1 MLKYIVKRFLQML
14 LILLVTSIIIFALVR
29 LSPSDPI
36 ASMTKGKAISAQT
49 RQELMGQYHLDK
61 SLPEQY
67 LIWITGAL
75 HGDLGQS
82 FIHKDTVNALIA
94 QRLPTTLQLV
104 LMSAVLAILISIP
117 IGVISAVKMN
127 TALDRTLSILTLIF
141 VASPVFLT
149 GIILMFFFALKI
161 PAFPSFGTGDGFVQN
176 LRYLFLPSL
185 ALGLNMVALIARITR
200 SNMIE
205 QLNANYAATAI
216 AKGVPYS
223 RVVMGHCF
231 KNALIPV
238 ITVASIQFG
247 TMIVGAVLVENVF
260 ALGGIGAVLLDG
272 VKSADYPVVQGITLM
287 LVAFFLLINL
297 LVDIIYAVID
307 PRIRPE

>member
-1 MLKYIVKRFLQML
+1 MFKYIVKRILQMV
-14 LILLVTSIIIFALVR
+14 LILVVTSILIFGLVR

-36 ASMTKGKAISAQT
+36 ASMTKGKAVSAET
-49 RQELMGQYHLDK
+49 RQTLTEHYHLDK

-67 LIWITGAL
+67 LIWMGGVVR
-75 HGDLGQS
+75 GDLGES
-82 FIHKDTVNALIA
+82 FIHKQTINSLISD
-94 QRLPTTLQLV
+94 RLPTTLQLV
-104 LMSAVLAILISIP
+104 LMSSILALVIAIP
-117 IGVISAVKMN
+117 VGVISAVKMN
-127 TALDRTLSILTLIF
+127 TILDRALSILTLVF

-149 GIILMFFFALKI
+149 GIILMFVFALKI
-161 PAFPSFGTGDGFVQN
+161 PVFPSFGTGDGFVEN

-205 QLNANYAATAI
+205 QLNSNYATTAV
-216 AKGVPYS
+216 AKGMPYY
-223 RVVMGHCF
+223 RVVMKHSF

-260 ALGGIGAVLLDG
+260 ALGGIGEVLLEG
-272 VKSADYPVVQGITLM
+272 VKSADYPVVQSITLM
-287 LVAFFLLINL
+287 LVVFFLLINL
-297 LVDIIYAVID
+297 LVDIVYAAID

>member
-1 MLKYIVKRFLQML
+1 LLKYIVKRFLQML